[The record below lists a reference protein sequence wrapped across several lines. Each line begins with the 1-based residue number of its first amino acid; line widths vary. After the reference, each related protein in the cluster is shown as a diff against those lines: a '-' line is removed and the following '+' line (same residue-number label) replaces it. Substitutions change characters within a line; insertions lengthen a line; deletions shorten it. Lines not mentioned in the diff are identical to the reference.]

1 MADAKSSL
9 EQSSFVNRV
18 IEMMGKV
25 VGTGGTG
32 GTDDHWKKLS
42 NPTEERRVEKARF
55 ALGADDGAYL
65 RANVMPLQT
74 TLPDCDEHRP
84 FMEGLGPEIRAAT
97 QVGVLKALQEKLKE
111 TIKADEKKLFDKALL
126 VGFLVSVAVSINVF
140 PDADGEVKFNEAL
153 DPAFDDVDEEDKDD
167 TASKSNKQIKN
178 SVKEFLKVLTAGTLP
193 DNMAD
198 GLKDTDVIDA
208 TGRVLEYLLSRF
220 PTFEQTLK
228 KDKSQLS
235 GSSMLIAERYD
246 DSIKSLI
253 DMPPDKRMDFVEETL
268 DFVRRASGT
277 IDSNREYLSNVQEEL
292 AKMKGKG
299 MMDSNTA
306 SRTKRLAVWNDAL
319 RESCISQD
327 RLYAF
332 VRQLSGTISENVDAV
347 CQIDE
352 GLLVRQQR
360 EARESR
366 QRLATQAAQEQMT
379 LVRNV
384 FSAVIRDSGLSLGI
398 ESLKNKDAQ
407 LKVVSSTLRKQASEL
422 ASGSAGEAGGYFSN
436 SVRLEN
442 LLASGTG
449 EITLQEL
456 FEKLNAVG
464 SAIQKAA
471 LGSEMDEYDE
481 SATASLDF
489 LSAPRNSLLLRYKPE
504 ALSAVRQAFQ
514 LFQREMQHQG
524 GRMSRRISAFELMEG
539 NDDELCTAFA
549 TFCGHVLVHSRMYSS
564 GTAMYIGAWPAA
576 ANAQQLKISLHR
588 LVVCARRYSW
598 YTSRPSFGMEEGRKA
613 YFSSGGPVYL
623 M

>member
-1 MADAKSSL
+1 MASVADAKNSL

-18 IEMMGKV
+18 IEMMAKV
-25 VGTGGTG
+25 VRGDGTEEQWKELSTS
-32 GTDDHWKKLS
+32 TD
-42 NPTEERRVEKARF
+42 ERRVEKARF

-74 TLPDCDEHRP
+74 TLPDCGDHRT

-111 TIKADEKKLFDKALL
+111 TIKADEKELFGQTLL
-126 VGFLVSVAVSINVF
+126 VGFLASVAVSIKVF
-140 PDADGEVKFNEAL
+140 PNGDGYDQFNAILDQKFN
-153 DPAFDDVDEEDKDD
+153 DVDEEDEED
-167 TASKSNKQIKN
+167 AAYKSNEEIKN
-178 SVKEFLKVLTAGTLP
+178 SVGNFLNVLKAVQQP

-198 GLKDTDVIDA
+198 GLKDTDVLDA
-208 TGRVLEYLLSRF
+208 TGRVLEYILSKHPGFQKILENER
-220 PTFEQTLK
+220 TDLE
-228 KDKSQLS
+228 S
-235 GSSMLIAERYD
+235 SSMLIRERYD
-246 DSIKSLI
+246 ASIQSLI
-253 DMPPDKRMDFVEETL
+253 DLSPNDRKAAVEKTL
-268 DFVRRASGT
+268 TFVRRASGT
-277 IDSNREYLSNVQEEL
+277 IDSNREYLRNVQEEL

-366 QRLATQAAQEQMT
+366 QRLVAQAAQEQMT

-398 ESLKNKDAQ
+398 ESLKDKDAQ

-464 SAIQKAA
+464 SAIRKAA

-524 GRMSRRISAFELMEG
+524 NRMTRRISAFELMEG
-539 NDDELCTAFA
+539 NDDDLCTAFA
-549 TFCGHVLVHSRMYSS
+549 TFSAHVLVHSRMYSS

-576 ANAQQLKISLHR
+576 ANAQQLKISLQR
-588 LVVCARRYSW
+588 LVTCAKEYCW
-598 YTSRPSFGMEEGRKA
+598 HTNRPSFGSGDGRA
-613 YFSSGGPVYL
+613 SYFSGHRAKYL